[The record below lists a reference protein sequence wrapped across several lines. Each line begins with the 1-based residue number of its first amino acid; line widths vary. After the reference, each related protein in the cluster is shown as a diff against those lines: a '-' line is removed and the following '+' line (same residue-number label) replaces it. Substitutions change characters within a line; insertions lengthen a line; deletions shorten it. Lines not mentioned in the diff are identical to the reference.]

1 MAVSRDGSQLA
12 YTTDKGL
19 YLRAISSAT
28 SRLVA
33 GTDQGVTAE
42 PAFSPDGQSIAF
54 VSLTDRQLKVI
65 PVAGGTATPLCPIEL
80 PATVSWTTDS
90 IVFGQPTGVMR
101 VSPNGGPP
109 EQLVR
114 VKPGEGALS
123 PQLLAD
129 GQTVL
134 FTLSAGVDGDRW
146 PIVAQSLKTGSR
158 QTLVQGGS
166 NLRVVRTGHLLYVTA
181 GVLFAVP
188 FDQAAVRVTG
198 KPVPVLEGVAR
209 GAPVSAQYAVSD
221 SGSLV
226 YLPGPALP
234 SSRLGRLAMIDEK
247 GSVVPLSPSVAAYAW
262 PRIAPDGRQIAYGV
276 QEAQGFNIWIYDLD
290 GRSAARRLTFGGNN
304 RFPAWSPDSRHL
316 VFQSD
321 RGGDLALYRQPADVT
336 GESAERITRPE
347 AGTSHVPESW
357 SRQEDILSVSVVHG
371 ATTLSTLSMRDRK
384 MMPFGTVR
392 STNLLNS
399 EFSPDGHWIAYT
411 VRGGASV
418 TMINVEPFPATGAKS
433 QISKPDELAHHA
445 LWAPDGKSLF
455 YVPGNQPVVGVS
467 ITTRP
472 SFAFGNPITAPGNVP
487 NTNPFGEPRN
497 FDIAPDGRRWVA
509 VVDPTAPG
517 STQASGATLQMQVV
531 LNWFEELTQ
540 RVPVK

>member
-1 MAVSRDGSQLA
+1 VSPP
-12 YTTDKGL
+12 
-19 YLRAISSAT
+19 
-28 SRLVA
+28 SRP
-33 GTDQGVTAE
+33 TA
-42 PAFSPDGQSIAF
+42 QSIAF
-54 VSLTDRQLKVI
+54 VSLSDRQLKVI
-65 PVAGGTATPLCPIEL
+65 PVAGGRATPLCPIEL
-80 PATVSWTTDS
+80 PATVSWTTDA
-90 IVFGQPTGVMR
+90 IVIGQPTGVLR
-101 VSPNGGPP
+101 VSPTGGAV

-114 VKPGEGALS
+114 GEGALA

-129 GQTVL
+129 GQTLL
-134 FTLSAGVDGDRW
+134 FTLSTAGDRDSW

-158 QTLVQGGS
+158 QTLIQRGS
-166 NLRVVRTGHLLYVTA
+166 NSRVVRTGHLLYVMA

-198 KPVPVLEGVAR
+198 KPLPVLEGVAR
-209 GAPVSAQYAVSD
+209 GAPSSAQYAVSD

-234 SSRLGRLAMIDEK
+234 SSRLGRLATVDEK
-247 GSVVPLSPSVAAYAW
+247 GSVVPLNPSVAAYAW
-262 PRIAPDGRQIAYGV
+262 PRIGPPDGRQIAYGL
-276 QEAQGFNIWIYDLD
+276 QEALGFNIWIYDLD

-304 RFPAWSPDSRHL
+304 RFPVWSPDGRHV

-321 RGGDLALYRQPADVT
+321 RDGDLALFRQPADVT
-336 GESAERITRPE
+336 GESAERITRPD
-347 AGTSHVPESW
+347 AGTAHVPESW
-357 SRQEDILSVSVVHG
+357 SRQEDILSVSVVKG
-371 ATTLSTLSMRDRK
+371 ATTTLATLSMRDRK
-384 MMPFGTVR
+384 MTPFGNVR

-399 EFSPDGHWIAYT
+399 EFSPDGRWIAYT

-445 LWAPDGKSLF
+445 VWAPDGKSLY
-455 YVPGNQPVVGVS
+455 YVPGNQAVVGVS

-472 SFAFGNPITAPGNVP
+472 SFAFGNPFTAPGNVP

-509 VVDPTAPG
+509 VVDPMAPA
-517 STQASGATLQMQVV
+517 STQASGAAQMQVV

-540 RVPVK
+540 RVPVN